1 MNKRILDK
9 DFDLSQWDNERKINQ
24 AAAILSIGETRVE
37 DGYQFSLESYMT
49 IHKLLNSLA
58 APSKKELSIKRHLK
72 RKALMIKGNLK
83 VIHYRDTSDN
93 KVYTMKRESV

>member
-1 MNKRILDK
+1 MSRTILDK
-9 DFDLSQWDNERKINQ
+9 DFDLSEWDNERKIHQ
-24 AAAILSIGETRVE
+24 AAAILAIAESRVE
-37 DGYQFSLESYMT
+37 DGHRFNLESYMT

-93 KVYTMKRESV
+93 KVYTMKKESV